1 MLKQPLERDRAESSC
16 ISVLALAATLDL
28 PGMPRHLASSGFHLR
43 SHLRARLMMETQVAG
58 KYDIFTKPQAPA
70 AKLRAE
76 QWYQLRD
83 IIRWIRPTEDL
94 AHDCAG
100 VYMCMCIQYTVCVCI
115 YIYICKTMQYVLMS
129 CIYVYVVN
137 HVVSYSVIIYNVRQ
151 DSTI

>member
-1 MLKQPLERDRAESSC
+1 
-16 ISVLALAATLDL
+16 
-28 PGMPRHLASSGFHLR
+28 
-43 SHLRARLMMETQVAG
+43 METQVAG

-100 VYMCMCIQYTVCVCI
+100 VYMCMCIQYTVCVLYSVCMYV
-115 YIYICKTMQYVLMS
+115 YIYICKTIQYVLMY
-129 CIYVYVVN
+129 CIYVYVV
-137 HVVSYSVIIYNVRQ
+137 SYSVIMYNVRQ